1 MATGSPRSN
10 RLHKLSQPRSVVR
23 TLGEPVLTEPRP
35 RSRMISFRLTAEEY
49 DRFRELCATCGTRSV
64 SELARAAI
72 NSLLKQPAQV
82 PEEALEYR
90 VAELE
95 GRVNML
101 RSEFRKLRQNAAGQ
115 AMEEPTVNFSERLS
129 S

>member
-1 MATGSPRSN
+1 M
-10 RLHKLSQPRSVVR
+10 V
-23 TLGEPVLTEPRP
+23 
-35 RSRMISFRLTAEEY
+35 SFRLTADEY
-49 DRFRELCATCGTRSV
+49 DRFRELCSASGTRSV

-82 PEEALEYR
+82 PSELLESR

-101 RSEFRKLRQNAAGQ
+101 GLEFKELRHRGGIHAVKEAR
-115 AMEEPTVNFSERLS
+115 ASLPEA
-129 S
+129 

>member
-1 MATGSPRSN
+1 MATGSPRFNSSTE
-10 RLHKLSQPRSVVR
+10 LCQLRSVVR
-23 TLGEPVLTEPRP
+23 TPLDPVVTEPRP

-49 DRFRELCATCGTRSV
+49 DRFHELCATCGTRSV

-72 NSLLKQPAQV
+72 NSLLKHPAQV
-82 PEEALEYR
+82 PEEALESR

-101 RSEFRKLRQNAAGQ
+101 RSEFRKLRQSAASQ

>member
-1 MATGSPRSN
+1 
-10 RLHKLSQPRSVVR
+10 
-23 TLGEPVLTEPRP
+23 
-35 RSRMISFRLTAEEY
+35 MISFRLTAEEY
-49 DRFRELCATCGTRSV
+49 ERFRELCSTCGTRSV

-72 NSLLKQPAQV
+72 NSLLNQPAEV
-82 PEEALEYR
+82 PREALEYR

-101 RSEFRKLRQNAAGQ
+101 RLEFRKLRQHGNGNGNAEAL
-115 AMEEPTVNFSERLS
+115 EEPTAILPERLS

>member
-1 MATGSPRSN
+1 MANGSPRSN

-49 DRFRELCATCGTRSV
+49 DRFRELCTTCGTRSV

-72 NSLLKQPAQV
+72 NSLLKQTAQV
-82 PEEALEYR
+82 PREALESR
-90 VAELE
+90 VTELE

-101 RSEFRKLRQNAAGQ
+101 RLEFRKIRQAESSQ
-115 AMEEPTVNFSERLS
+115 ALEETTVNIP
-129 S
+129 

>member
-1 MATGSPRSN
+1 
-10 RLHKLSQPRSVVR
+10 
-23 TLGEPVLTEPRP
+23 
-35 RSRMISFRLTAEEY
+35 MISFRLTAEEY
-49 DRFRELCATCGTRSV
+49 DRFRELCSTCGTRSV

-72 NSLLKQPAQV
+72 NSLLKEPELV
-82 PEEALEYR
+82 PQEALESR

-101 RSEFRKLRQNAAGQ
+101 RLEFRKLRQVPSNQVVDEPAA
-115 AMEEPTVNFSERLS
+115 TVQERLS

>member
-1 MATGSPRSN
+1 
-10 RLHKLSQPRSVVR
+10 
-23 TLGEPVLTEPRP
+23 
-35 RSRMISFRLTAEEY
+35 MISFRLTAEEY
-49 DRFRELCATCGTRSV
+49 DRFRELCSASGTRSV

-72 NSLLKQPAQV
+72 NSLLKQPAHV
-82 PEEALEYR
+82 PEEALECR

-101 RSEFRKLRQNAAGQ
+101 RLEFKKLRQIGSDQ
-115 AMEEPTVNFSERLS
+115 AMEEPTVSIPKRLS

>member
-1 MATGSPRSN
+1 
-10 RLHKLSQPRSVVR
+10 
-23 TLGEPVLTEPRP
+23 
-35 RSRMISFRLTAEEY
+35 MISFRLTAEEY
-49 DRFRELCATCGTRSV
+49 DRFRELCSTCGTRSV

-72 NSLLKQPAQV
+72 NSLLKQPAHV

-101 RSEFRKLRQNAAGQ
+101 RLELKRLARNEFQTSLASSTPSSLR
-115 AMEEPTVNFSERLS
+115 
-129 S
+129 